1 MVRASAHRGPRAV
14 RIAASVA
21 ACDLRLAV
29 DVDGVGVR
37 PALQSVGLI
46 GGTRNYRS
54 ITTGIRILPRHR
66 HTRLPAFERLHLCRI
81 GAPLV
86 VVVHASADAIADQ
99 AAERRAGE
107 AGRDALAGSAA
118 ELRSDQTAGNRTNER
133 ARILLRSLAGLGST
147 GASRHRQREER
158 GSAQANERHVS
169 SPQMI

>member
-46 GGTRNYRS
+46 GGAPDRAP
-54 ITTGIRILPRHR
+54 ITTRIPVVSRHPP
-66 HTRLPAFERLHLCRI
+66 TRLPALGAWHLRRI
-81 GAPLV
+81 GGRLV
-86 VVVHASADAIADQ
+86 VVVHASADEIADQ

-147 GASRHRQREER
+147 SAS
-158 GSAQANERHVS
+158 
-169 SPQMI
+169 